1 MVKPIQRLPKYILL
15 LKDILKHTEDTHLDY
30 KHVKL
35 SLVKFEQ
42 INEENN
48 SNMNKYIH
56 TCKLMELDKLIV

>member
-30 KHVKL
+30 IHVKL
-35 SLVKFEQ
+35 SLAKFEQ

-48 SNMNKYIH
+48 SKMNKYIH
-56 TCKLMELDKLIV
+56 MCKLMELDKLIV